1 MFFRLFLL
9 KTFVSKR
16 LFVCSLHQ
24 DTLKTVSEFIMDN
37 SDALGLFLREHIKPI
52 ILEAIEEKLRQH
64 LPPPKP
70 QADDESF
77 LTRSEA
83 AKVLGVGLCT
93 LDKLTKY
100 GNLQKYRNGSIVRLK
115 KSEVLEAFK
124 TYEKRK
130 RHQFD
135 GFKT

>member
-1 MFFRLFLL
+1 MNVTDSF
-9 KTFVSKR
+9 
-16 LFVCSLHQ
+16 
-24 DTLKTVSEFIMDN
+24 
-37 SDALGLFLREHIKPI
+37 GLFLREIIKPI
-52 ILEAIEEKLRQH
+52 IEEAIDKKLRQH

-70 QADDESF
+70 EHNDESF

-124 TYEKRK
+124 SYEKRK

-135 GFKT
+135 SPKT